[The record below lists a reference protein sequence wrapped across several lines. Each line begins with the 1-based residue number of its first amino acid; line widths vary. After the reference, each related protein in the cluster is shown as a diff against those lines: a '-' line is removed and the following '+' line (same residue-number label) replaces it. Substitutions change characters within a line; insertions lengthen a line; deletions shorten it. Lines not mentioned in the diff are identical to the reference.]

1 LYTDAIQHPSIGP
14 ERRRSEARSFAPRY
28 ITPSTPTS
36 PYTEATERCDAN
48 PLGASRIPVRSGRW
62 SFARGLPS
70 PAPER
75 SEGRPPGALRFPRG
89 GEPQSLAGPP
99 GRVASLFPAPPVRVS
114 GAAPV
119 IPPPRPLAGLPRR
132 PAGFRPRCP
141 RPAPERCGACRASRP
156 LSRARS

>member
-1 LYTDAIQHPSIGP
+1 MQSITRP
-14 ERRRSEARSFAPRY
+14 YAWKDDEAKPAALRPGTSLPAPRPLR
-28 ITPSTPTS
+28 TLKP
-36 PYTEATERCDAN
+36 TERCDAN

-141 RPAPERCGACRASRP
+141 RPTPERCGAYRATRP